1 MLLSGAWVSPWNWPP
16 APCSK
21 SHSSPAGSPGP
32 AGQSVTQPQRGVERQ
47 TAGHLQSPLKTDRSK
62 NISYAIQR
70 CAEQLKSSSCI
81 KNKYCTCHWDS
92 EQCYAALQAQI
103 CLFDRLVFLASNGHE
118 QKKLNIHSIVMTGIH
133 IGLGVSLWWSYPV
146 SGVTFYISEA
156 RTSWGLRGPFLFYH
170 FIAILN
176 PPPLT
181 LLPISTSTGWQG
193 PHRAV
198 KRVGCWRCWASSS
211 DVKCA
216 DKILS
221 PPPHHSVTTALS
233 TEAGLTDPITTTTTI
248 LLLPKIHVYTAN
260 HSQSTTDTPT
270 HSSLLHFI

>member
-1 MLLSGAWVSPWNWPP
+1 MCWAAQKFKLYQEQVLYMPLGQWTVL
-16 APCSK
+16 CSAA
-21 SHSSPAGSPGP
+21 S
-32 AGQSVTQPQRGVERQ
+32 
-47 TAGHLQSPLKTDRSK
+47 TDMP
-62 NISYAIQR
+62 
-70 CAEQLKSSSCI
+70 
-81 KNKYCTCHWDS
+81 
-92 EQCYAALQAQI
+92 
-103 CLFDRLVFLASNGHE
+103 LFDRLVFLASNGHE

-176 PPPLT
+176 PPPL
-181 LLPISTSTGWQG
+181 LPISTSTGWQG

-198 KRVGCWRCWASSS
+198 KRVGCWASSS

-233 TEAGLTDPITTTTTI
+233 TEAGLTDPITTTI
-248 LLLPKIHVYTAN
+248 LLLPKRHVYTAN